1 MADVFEQNLPSKA
14 NLTTN
19 DYIRVVGSDNNSYK
33 QLVSDV
39 AKKIIENYTGS
50 SLAGS
55 SQSVKS
61 ALDTLNSNKVS
72 LVVSQIISA
81 LVGCGTSN
89 RAFEIT
95 ANQNDGDQ
103 YIFAVDETRLR
114 LFKKPSGGSLTELW
128 TGDMTSGASSATIRI
143 SSGTVA
149 ANTLVKSNGVI
160 NVHIAINGMSA
171 SAAGTVATLPSD
183 YIPRGTRHLMGY
195 VVVDNARVPM
205 SFTIATNGDISYSY
219 SSTRTATQIEISG
232 TIMF

>member
-1 MADVFEQNLPSKA
+1 MADVYEQNLPSKA

-103 YIFAVDETRLR
+103 YRVVVTSKALGESKNSAAATLDVA
-114 LFKKPSGGSLTELW
+114 GNSLE
-128 TGDMTSGASSATIRI
+128 GATIVFKN
-143 SSGTVA
+143 SGTEYTGKAIVPEVSKV
-149 ANTLVKSNGVI
+149 TLGDTVI
-160 NVHIAINGMSA
+160 NSHIRILRSCRCNC
-171 SAAGTVATLPSD
+171 
-183 YIPRGTRHLMGY
+183 Y
-195 VVVDNARVPM
+195 N
-205 SFTIATNGDISYSY
+205 
-219 SSTRTATQIEISG
+219 
-232 TIMF
+232 